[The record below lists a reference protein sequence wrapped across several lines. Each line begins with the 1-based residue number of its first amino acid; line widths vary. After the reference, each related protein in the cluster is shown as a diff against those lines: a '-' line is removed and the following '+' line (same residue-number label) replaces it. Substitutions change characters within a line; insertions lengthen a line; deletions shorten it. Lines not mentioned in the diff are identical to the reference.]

1 MKLNSA
7 SVNEALNQFSAQ
19 PIPANHPVV
28 PRLANMF
35 GDHTFFLDAEG
46 LLIIEQADRKIRV
59 RRRAKSSNSQAG
71 ATKSSVARTAR
82 AGSDRP
88 RGQACSGRLR
98 VVQLT
103 SESDAPYHELGSGA
117 LRAPLIK

>member
-35 GDHTFFLDAEG
+35 GDHTFFLDEEG
-46 LLIIEQADRKIRV
+46 LLIIEQAGQQIRGAPAGKV
-59 RRRAKSSNSQAG
+59 VKLASWSDENHQALSPHEPEV
-71 ATKSSVARTAR
+71 T
-82 AGSDRP
+82 D
-88 RGQACSGRLR
+88 L
-98 VVQLT
+98 VVKLAPDG
-103 SESDAPYHELGSGA
+103 SESSD
-117 LRAPLIK
+117 

>member
-35 GDHTFFLDAEG
+35 GDHTFFLDEEG
-46 LLIIEQADRKIRV
+46 LLIIERAEQKIRG
-59 RRRAKSSNSQAG
+59 APAG
-71 ATKSSVARTAR
+71 K
-82 AGSDRP
+82 
-88 RGQACSGRLR
+88 
-98 VVQLT
+98 VVKLASWGDENHQSLAPHEPEVT
-103 SESDAPYHELGSGA
+103 DLVVKLAPDGSESSD
-117 LRAPLIK
+117 

>member
-46 LLIIEQADRKIRV
+46 LLIIEQAGHQIR
-59 RRRAKSSNSQAG
+59 G
-71 ATKSSVARTAR
+71 ARGIAR
-82 AGSDRP
+82 ADGRNSRP
-88 RGQACSGRLR
+88 RQACSRRLR
-98 VVQLT
+98 VRLTDVSEWRLTRCEFASAMSSMAGTSSKQLPPT
-103 SESDAPYHELGSGA
+103 P
-117 LRAPLIK
+117 

>member
-46 LLIIEQADRKIRV
+46 LLIIEQAGHQIRG
-59 RRRAKSSNSQAG
+59 APAG
-71 ATKSSVARTAR
+71 KVVKLASW
-82 AGSDRP
+82 SDENRQSLAP
-88 RGQACSGRLR
+88 HEPEVTDL
-98 VVQLT
+98 VVKLAPDG
-103 SESDAPYHELGSGA
+103 SESSD
-117 LRAPLIK
+117 